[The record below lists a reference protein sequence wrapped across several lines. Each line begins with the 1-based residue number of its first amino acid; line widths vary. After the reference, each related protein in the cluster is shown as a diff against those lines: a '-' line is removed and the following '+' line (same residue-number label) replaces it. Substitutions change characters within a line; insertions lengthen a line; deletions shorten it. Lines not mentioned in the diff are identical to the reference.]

1 MICCVNLILFHRNNI
16 GVSFSY
22 QEKQELVLHPGCHT
36 FLITK
41 SCCSILNPR
50 HWEKQRYVLSVHS
63 YLCLV

>member
-1 MICCVNLILFHRNNI
+1 MICGINLILLQRDNI
-16 GVSFSY
+16 GGSFSY
-22 QEKQELVLHPGCHT
+22 QKQQELVLHPGCHT

-50 HWEKQRYVLSVHS
+50 HLKKQRSVLSAHS